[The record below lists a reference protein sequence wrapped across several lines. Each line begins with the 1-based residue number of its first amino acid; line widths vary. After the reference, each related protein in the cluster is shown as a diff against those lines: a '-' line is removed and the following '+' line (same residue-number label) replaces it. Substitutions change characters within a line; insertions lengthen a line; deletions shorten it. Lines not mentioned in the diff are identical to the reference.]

1 MVNNSKWTWKLEN
14 HSILI
19 KYLITVEDL
28 NQMNDIKPSLIEL
41 SKLYKILQ
49 STDITSQSTREQ
61 IEADILDEIID
72 KKLYKKR
79 MVIFACLLFFGA
91 FLVLLALFM
100 LIGFFIKIKFPF
112 LFYGLFL
119 GLVGFALFQ
128 YGKSEWVRNK
138 NLKKEGKVENI

>member
-1 MVNNSKWTWKLEN
+1 
-14 HSILI
+14 
-19 KYLITVEDL
+19 
-28 NQMNDIKPSLIEL
+28 
-41 SKLYKILQ
+41 
-49 STDITSQSTREQ
+49 
-61 IEADILDEIID
+61 
-72 KKLYKKR
+72 
-79 MVIFACLLFFGA
+79 MVIFACLLLFGA

-138 NLKKEGKVENI
+138 NLKKEGKVKII